1 MWNVILFW
9 QWFIICIY
17 DGAEIHKLFGGGG
30 VVMGSYRG
38 AEWNHACLAGHVVSW
53 IGY

>member
-30 VVMGSYRG
+30 SDGF
-38 AEWNHACLAGHVVSW
+38 
-53 IGY
+53 I